1 MVILS
6 KQTDRCVHIIW
17 SDKLLLNKKY
27 GARSCL
33 STLGPTITSKC
44 WDIHITETVLCLMN
58 NVSYISDGQE
68 TLGLLVSR
76 NMVINAILLSNRRE
90 LSTYDPLDGK
100 DLTRPNDIAAA
111 VIQLNSYLHNAA
123 SQEMNDEIKIS
134 F

>member
-1 MVILS
+1 
-6 KQTDRCVHIIW
+6 
-17 SDKLLLNKKY
+17 
-27 GARSCL
+27 
-33 STLGPTITSKC
+33 
-44 WDIHITETVLCLMN
+44 MN

-100 DLTRPNDIAAA
+100 DPTRPNDIAAA
-111 VIQLNSYLHNAA
+111 VIQLNSYLHNAT